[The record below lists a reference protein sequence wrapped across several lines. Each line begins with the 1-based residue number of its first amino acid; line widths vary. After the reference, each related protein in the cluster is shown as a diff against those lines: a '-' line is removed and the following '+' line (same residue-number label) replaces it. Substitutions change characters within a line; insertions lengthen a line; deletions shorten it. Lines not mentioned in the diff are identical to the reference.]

1 VKWTRSLSVALALGM
16 VLVAAGAGALGVT
29 QFVGELRAPTT
40 SAGGS
45 PVAGLGVSSGPVIS
59 VSLSVTPDQID
70 EGQPVTVT
78 TTASGGDPS
87 PSYTYDYFGMPNGC
101 STDEAQMFTC
111 TPSQTGSFTNIYV
124 NVTDGAGN
132 GTNSADSALT
142 VNQDISVQL
151 TVSPSQITSGQ
162 TITVQ
167 TNANYGSGSFTYSYN
182 GLPSDCMSGQGQNM
196 FSCNPNQGDYN
207 ITVTVTDSVG
217 GSATSGNQYLQ
228 VSSSNNNNGNG
239 NSGSGSGSNNSSN
252 PFGSLLSG
260 LGSVL
265 SLLII
270 AGIIGFVTWILL
282 IVGVWIIAVVLIRR
296 LPKRGTAAAAM
307 LAGQTTKCSSCSA
320 VIPGDTKFCPECG
333 ASTTASNTAPKT
345 P

>member
-16 VLVAAGAGALGVT
+16 VLVAAGGGALGASS
-29 QFVGELRAPTT
+29 FIAGLRAPTNP
-40 SAGGS
+40 AGGS
-45 PVAGLGVSSGPVIS
+45 PVAGLGVSNGPVIT
-59 VSLSVTPDQID
+59 VSLSVTPTQID
-70 EGQPVTVT
+70 EGQAVTVT

-87 PSYTYDYFGMPNGC
+87 PSYTYHYYGMPNGC

-142 VNQDISVQL
+142 VDQDIQVQL
-151 TVSPSQITSGQ
+151 SINPSQIDSGQ
-162 TITVQ
+162 PVTVQ
-167 TNANYGSGSFTYSYN
+167 TNANYGSGSFAYSYN
-182 GLPSDCMSGQGQNM
+182 GLPSACMSGQGQSM

-217 GSATSGNQYLQ
+217 GSATSSNQFLQ

-239 NSGSGSGSNNSSN
+239 KGGSGNNNSSN

-260 LGSVL
+260 LGSVV

-307 LAGQTTKCSSCSA
+307 LAGQTTKCSSCAA
-320 VIPGDTKFCPECG
+320 VIPGNTKFCPECG
-333 ASTTASNTAPKT
+333 TSTTAASTTSKSP
-345 P
+345 